1 MKIMGIVGYKNSG
14 KTRLMQEIIKY
25 FATKNILVSTIKHAH
40 HNFAIDQDGTDSF
53 IHRNAGAVEVL
64 ISSSKRWAKIDER
77 KNLKELTLSDLLKKI
92 DRADIVLVEG
102 FKNENHKKIEVV
114 RKIDRNQ
121 KPLYNSL
128 TNIVAVVTNQEID
141 IDLPKF
147 KDNEFKKI
155 GEFILSE
162 CQWTKNHLKKK
173 K

>member
-1 MKIMGIVGYKNSG
+1 
-14 KTRLMQEIIKY
+14 
-25 FATKNILVSTIKHAH
+25 
-40 HNFAIDQDGTDSF
+40 
-53 IHRNAGAVEVL
+53 VL

-162 CQWTKNHLKKK
+162 CQ
-173 K
+173 